1 MSGLV
6 LAGGASRRMGR
17 DKAQILFGSEP
28 LVLRAVRRLAQV
40 CVDVVVASGDGH
52 RLDHLGVTQVAD
64 VMRGAGPLAG
74 IAAGLES
81 ARHDLVAVVAVDM
94 PSASPA
100 VLALLADLWR
110 GEAAVVPIVEGRW
123 EPLHA
128 VWARSAAPGIVA
140 CLRAG
145 ERRVMRVLTTLG
157 ARSVSEAEWEAA
169 EAGEATEPNGASG
182 LPEPSR
188 PCPRKGSFAA
198 NLNAPMD
205 LFRV

>member
-94 PSASPA
+94 PSTSPA

-128 VWARSAAPGIVA
+128 VWARSAAPGIAA

>member
-128 VWARSAAPGIVA
+128 VWARSAAPGIA
-140 CLRAG
+140 ARLRAG

-157 ARSVSEAEWEAA
+157 ARSVGEAEWEAA
-169 EAGEATEPNGASG
+169 EAGEATEPNGGSG

-198 NLNAPMD
+198 NLNTPMD

>member
-28 LVLRAVRRLAQV
+28 LVVRAVRTLARV
-40 CVDVVVASGDGH
+40 CTDVVVASGDGH

-64 VMRGAGPLAG
+64 AMPGAGPLAG

-81 ARHDLVAVVAVDM
+81 ARHDLVAVIAVDM
-94 PSASPA
+94 PAASPA
-100 VLALLADLWR
+100 VLTLLAGLWR
-110 GEAAVVPIVEGRW
+110 GEAAVVPVVAGRW

-128 VWARSAAPGIVA
+128 VWARSAAPGIA
-140 CLRAG
+140 GCLQAG

-157 ARSVSEAEWEAA
+157 TRFVGEAEWEAA
-169 EAGEATEPNGASG
+169 EASEEAAPNG
-182 LPEPSR
+182 PT
-188 PCPRKGSFAA
+188 PRKGRFAA

-205 LFRV
+205 LFCV

>member
-128 VWARSAAPGIVA
+128 VWARSAAPGIAA

-169 EAGEATEPNGASG
+169 EAGEATGPNGASG

>member
-17 DKAQILFGSEP
+17 DKAQILFDSEP
-28 LVLRAVRRLAQV
+28 LVIRAVRRLARV
-40 CVDVVVASGDGH
+40 CTDVVVASGDGH

-64 VMRGAGPLAG
+64 ALPGAGPLAG

-81 ARHDLVAVVAVDM
+81 ARHDLVAVIAVDM
-94 PSASPA
+94 PAASPA
-100 VLALLADLWR
+100 VLAFLAGLWQ
-110 GEAAVVPIVEGRW
+110 GEAAVVPVVAGRW

-140 CLRAG
+140 CLQAG
-145 ERRVMRVLTTLG
+145 ERRVMVALATLG
-157 ARSVSEAEWEAA
+157 ARLVGEAEWEAA
-169 EAGEATEPNGASG
+169 EASEAPEPNG
-182 LPEPSR
+182 PK
-188 PCPRKGSFAA
+188 PRKGGFAA

-205 LFRV
+205 LFCV

>member
-17 DKAQILFGSEP
+17 DKAQILFDSEP
-28 LVLRAVRRLAQV
+28 LVIRAVRTLARV
-40 CVDVVVASGDGH
+40 CTDVVVASGDGH

-64 VMRGAGPLAG
+64 TLLGAGPLAG

-81 ARHDLVAVVAVDM
+81 ARHDLVAVIAVDM
-94 PSASPA
+94 PAASPA
-100 VLALLADLWR
+100 VLALLAGLWR
-110 GEAAVVPIVEGRW
+110 GEAAVVPVVAGRW

-140 CLRAG
+140 CLQAG
-145 ERRVMRVLTTLG
+145 ERRVMGALTTLG
-157 ARSVSEAEWEAA
+157 ARLVGEAEWEAA
-169 EAGEATEPNGASG
+169 EASEAAEPNGPG
-182 LPEPSR
+182 
-188 PCPRKGSFAA
+188 PRTGSFAA

-205 LFRV
+205 LFCV

>member
-17 DKAQILFGSEP
+17 DKAQILFDSEP
-28 LVLRAVRRLAQV
+28 LVIRAVRTLARV
-40 CVDVVVASGDGH
+40 CTDVVVASGDGH

-64 VMRGAGPLAG
+64 ALPGAGPLAG

-81 ARHDLVAVVAVDM
+81 ARHDLVAVIAVDM
-94 PSASPA
+94 PAASPA
-100 VLALLADLWR
+100 VLAFLAGLWQ
-110 GEAAVVPIVEGRW
+110 GEAAVVPVVAGRW

-140 CLRAG
+140 CLQAG
-145 ERRVMRVLTTLG
+145 ERRVMDALATLG
-157 ARSVSEAEWEAA
+157 ARLVGEAEWEAA
-169 EAGEATEPNGASG
+169 EASEAPEPNG
-182 LPEPSR
+182 PK
-188 PCPRKGSFAA
+188 PRKGGFAA

-205 LFRV
+205 LFCV

>member
-17 DKAQILFGSEP
+17 DKAQIVLGGEP
-28 LVLRAVRRLAQV
+28 LVVRAVRTLAQV
-40 CVDVVVASGDGH
+40 CADVVVASGDGH
-52 RLDHLGVTQVAD
+52 RLDHLGLPQVPD
-64 VMRGAGPLAG
+64 VIPDAGPLAG
-74 IAAGLES
+74 IAAGLEA

-100 VLALLADLWR
+100 VLVLLAGLWQ
-110 GEAAVVPIVEGRW
+110 GEAAVVPIVRGRW

-128 VWARSAAPGIVA
+128 IWARSAAPGIA
-140 CLRAG
+140 AFLQAG
-145 ERRVMRVLTTLG
+145 ERKVTRALTTLG
-157 ARSVSEAEWEAA
+157 ARLVDEAEWTAA
-169 EAGEATEPNGASG
+169 EPTGT
-182 LPEPSR
+182 
-188 PCPRKGSFAA
+188 FAV

>member
-128 VWARSAAPGIVA
+128 VWARSAAPGIAA

-169 EAGEATEPNGASG
+169 EAGEATEANGASG